1 MTAHKVNQAASDR
14 SAMKDFMKDLE
25 EDDDEEE
32 MQEWIREQ
40 KEKNKSEADIAE
52 DEYNSKMEKFR
63 VEAIAEA
70 EKEAEY
76 EMMKAMQRTEI
87 AKKKAAVEEKKQI
100 DKVYA
105 VYAKA
110 MREGDFKKVYDM
122 IEKVGISVNWEDTY
136 GNTAIIS
143 AAKFGLKVPIDRLLY
158 LGADVNQENSFGRT
172 PLIEGE

>member
-1 MTAHKVNQAASDR
+1 M
-14 SAMKDFMKDLE
+14 
-25 EDDDEEE
+25 
-32 MQEWIREQ
+32 
-40 KEKNKSEADIAE
+40 
-52 DEYNSKMEKFR
+52 
-63 VEAIAEA
+63 
-70 EKEAEY
+70 
-76 EMMKAMQRTEI
+76 
-87 AKKKAAVEEKKQI
+87 
-100 DKVYA
+100 YA

-122 IEKVGISVNWEDTY
+122 IEKVGICVNWEDTY